1 MPASSSPT
9 KPPVMYFMK
18 MGKYLRNHSR
28 FSRKR
33 GDSAMQ
39 LVGGRRNWKER

>member
-9 KPPVMYFMK
+9 KPPVMYFIK
-18 MGKYLRNHSR
+18 MGKYLRNQAR
-28 FSRKR
+28 FSRKS

-39 LVGGRRNWKER
+39 PG